1 MLRRPL
7 FVVLRSVLTG
17 WAVLFAL
24 TYLVERPILI
34 WTAPLAGA
42 RWIATSKLSLD
53 CFMLAG
59 TGWAIGRLQRSAP
72 LPGALAF
79 AVTLAFHNF
88 DPWLGV
94 DVPWLV
100 RLGANALHEPLYRDP
115 FSTIAVHYL
124 LLFGSLIVGALLSRP
139 RPVPLSIFREN
150 LPAG

>member
-59 TGWAIGRLQRSAP
+59 TGWP
-72 LPGALAF
+72 
-79 AVTLAFHNF
+79 
-88 DPWLGV
+88 
-94 DVPWLV
+94 
-100 RLGANALHEPLYRDP
+100 
-115 FSTIAVHYL
+115 
-124 LLFGSLIVGALLSRP
+124 
-139 RPVPLSIFREN
+139 
-150 LPAG
+150 

>member
-1 MLRRPL
+1 M
-7 FVVLRSVLTG
+7 
-17 WAVLFAL
+17 
-24 TYLVERPILI
+24 
-34 WTAPLAGA
+34 
-42 RWIATSKLSLD
+42 
-53 CFMLAG
+53 
-59 TGWAIGRLQRSAP
+59 
-72 LPGALAF
+72 
-79 AVTLAFHNF
+79 TLAFHNF